1 MPCLSLYFSHL
12 CLSINIQEP
21 KKRLSKQSVINIYI
35 SKSPMSAGKYRKEH
49 NCLNCGSHVETHYCS
64 NCGQPNLELKES
76 FWGFISHS
84 IAHYFHFDNKF
95 FQTLTPL
102 LTKPGQVTLDYLAGK
117 RARYINP
124 VSMYIFVSI
133 VYFLVA
139 YSPEHSANNDEHV
152 DTKTRVQQRATLDTV
167 NNQLEKAGIL
177 DKVPGIANKVKTGIK
192 EGLDRS
198 AFKTLGF
205 KEQDLVLTDLKNEQ
219 KINKSDSLEKIIRSF
234 TAIHDERN
242 DSTYEAY
249 LSRQQKLPLI
259 ERDNW
264 FERMVKKRSIT
275 IGEKSEVIQE
285 TLEHNRPKQYFLLM
299 PLLALFIMWNF
310 RKNHIYYLDHL
321 IFTIHGMTA
330 YFVVEIFTQPL
341 AKYVFGGVSV
351 LKMIIEV
358 AVIVWICWYMFNA
371 LKVFYQ
377 RKKVIG
383 KMIMIF
389 ILYYVALSL
398 TEMVMLNLIYY
409 VAT

>member
-1 MPCLSLYFSHL
+1 
-12 CLSINIQEP
+12 
-21 KKRLSKQSVINIYI
+21 
-35 SKSPMSAGKYRKEH
+35 MSAGKYRKEH

-95 FQTLTPL
+95 FQTLSPL

-139 YSPEHSANNDEHV
+139 YSPEHARKKEKEHV
-152 DTKTRVQQRATLDTV
+152 SIEQSEKRKAALDSV
-167 NNQLEKAGIL
+167 GKVFSNVGLAAKA
-177 DKVPGIANKVKTGIK
+177 PGIVKETTKRIN
-192 EGLDRS
+192 EDLDRED
-198 AFKTLGF
+198 FKNMSF
-205 KEQDLVLTDLKNEQ
+205 QEQ
-219 KINKSDSLEKIIRSF
+219 KIVLADLKKINKAKSSDSLSKVITRFSK
-234 TAIHDERN
+234 IHDDRN
-242 DSTYEAY
+242 DSTYASY
-249 LSRQQKLPLI
+249 LIRQKSLPI
-259 ERDNW
+259 TARDNW
-264 FERMVKKRSIT
+264 FDRLVKKRSIT

-330 YFVVEIFTQPL
+330 YFIVSILTKPFIKYIFGENTVVST
-341 AKYVFGGVSV
+341 
-351 LKMIIEV
+351 IIETALV
-358 AVIVWICWYMFNA
+358 VWICWYMFNA

-383 KMIMIF
+383 KMFMIF
-389 ILYYVALSL
+389 ILYAIALAL
-398 TEMVMLNLIYY
+398 TEMIMLNLIYY

>member
-1 MPCLSLYFSHL
+1 
-12 CLSINIQEP
+12 
-21 KKRLSKQSVINIYI
+21 
-35 SKSPMSAGKYRKEH
+35 MSAGKYRKEQ
-49 NCLNCGSHVETHYCS
+49 NCLNCGAHVEKHYCS
-64 NCGQPNLELKES
+64 SCGQPNLELKES

-139 YSPEHSANNDEHV
+139 YSPEHKSKQTHV
-152 DTKTRVQQRATLDTV
+152 NVKTRNEQKAVLDSV
-167 NNQLEKAGIL
+167 DKELQSAGI
-177 DKVPGIANKVKTGIK
+177 KVKAPAIVNKVKQGIQ
-192 EGLDRS
+192 EDLDQAS
-198 AFKTLGF
+198 FKDLGF
-205 KEQDLVLTDLKNEQ
+205 EEQTLVLANLKRETQ
-219 KINKSDSLEKIIRSF
+219 TNKSDSLAEVIESF
-234 TAIHDERN
+234 TTIHDERN

-249 LSRQQKLPLI
+249 LSRQSKLPIL
-259 ERDNW
+259 RKDNW

-275 IGEKSEVIQE
+275 FGQKSEVIQE

-310 RKNHIYYLDHL
+310 RRNHIYYLDHL

-330 YFVVEIFTQPL
+330 YFVVQIFTVPIIKYILGGSGFIKGLIEL
-341 AKYVFGGVSV
+341 AVV
-351 LKMIIEV
+351 
-358 AVIVWICWYMFNA
+358 VWVCWYMFNA
-371 LKVFYQ
+371 LKIFYQ

-389 ILYYVALSL
+389 LLYGIAIAI
-398 TEMVMLNLIYY
+398 TETVMLNIIYY
-409 VAT
+409 VAV

>member
-1 MPCLSLYFSHL
+1 
-12 CLSINIQEP
+12 
-21 KKRLSKQSVINIYI
+21 
-35 SKSPMSAGKYRKEH
+35 MSTGKYRKEH
-49 NCLNCGSHVETHYCS
+49 NCLNCGAQVEKHYCS

-95 FQTLTPL
+95 FQTLSPL

-133 VYFLVA
+133 IYFLVA
-139 YSPEHSANNDEHV
+139 YSPKHATKSDENINSQ
-152 DTKTRVQQRATLDTV
+152 TKTEQKATLDSV
-167 NNQLEKAGIL
+167 DRELEKAGIKSKGPSIVNSVKERLKENL
-177 DKVPGIANKVKTGIK
+177 DNA
-192 EGLDRS
+192 S
-198 AFKTLGF
+198 FKDLGF
-205 KEQDLVLTDLKNEQ
+205 NDQSLVLAKLKNDYQ
-219 KINKSDSLEKIIRSF
+219 ANKSDSLAKIINKFSI
-234 TAIHDERN
+234 IHNERN
-242 DSTYEAY
+242 DSTYSAY
-249 LSRQQKLPLI
+249 LSRQKRMPLVD
-259 ERDNW
+259 RDNW
-264 FERMVKKRSIT
+264 FKRMSTKRSIT
-275 IGEKSEVIQE
+275 FGEKSEVIQE

-330 YFVVEIFTQPL
+330 YFIVSILTNPL
-341 AKYVFGGVSV
+341 IKYVFGEDSIFSTMITIGVY
-351 LKMIIEV
+351 
-358 AVIVWICWYMFNA
+358 VWICWYMFNA
-371 LKVFYQ
+371 LKLFYQ

-389 ILYYVALSL
+389 ILFFIAFKIS
-398 TEMVMLNLIYY
+398 EMVMLNLIYY

>member
-1 MPCLSLYFSHL
+1 
-12 CLSINIQEP
+12 
-21 KKRLSKQSVINIYI
+21 
-35 SKSPMSAGKYRKEH
+35 MSAGKYRKEH

-95 FQTLTPL
+95 FQTLVPL
-102 LTKPGQVTLDYLAGK
+102 LTKPGRVTLDYLAGK

-139 YSPEHSANNDEHV
+139 YSPEHVRKEKREHLTAAQAEKRKV
-152 DTKTRVQQRATLDTV
+152 ALDSVQKVLTGIGLTQ
-167 NNQLEKAGIL
+167 KA
-177 DKVPGIANKVKTGIK
+177 PGIVNETTKRIA
-192 EGLDRS
+192 EDLDRED
-198 AFKTLGF
+198 FKNLSFDDQTRIL
-205 KEQDLVLTDLKNEQ
+205 KDLK
-219 KINKSDSLEKIIRSF
+219 KINKAKGSDSLSKVISKFDKIHS
-234 TAIHDERN
+234 DRN
-242 DSTYEAY
+242 DSTYAAY
-249 LSRQQKLPLI
+249 LARQKNLPVI

-264 FERMVKKRSIT
+264 FDRMVKKRSIT

-310 RKNHIYYLDHL
+310 RRNHIYYLDHL

-330 YFVVEIFTQPL
+330 YFVVSIFTKPL
-341 AKYVFGGVSV
+341 VKYIFGPDSTFAT
-351 LKMIIEV
+351 IIEV
-358 AVIVWICWYMFNA
+358 ALFVWVCWYMYNA
-371 LKVFYQ
+371 LTVFYQ

-383 KMIMIF
+383 KMFMIF
-389 ILYYVALSL
+389 ILYAISLAL

>member
-1 MPCLSLYFSHL
+1 
-12 CLSINIQEP
+12 
-21 KKRLSKQSVINIYI
+21 
-35 SKSPMSAGKYRKEH
+35 MSAGKYRKEH

-139 YSPEHSANNDEHV
+139 YSPEHGEKKEKKRV
-152 DTKTRVQQRATLDTV
+152 TVEETKKRKATLDSV
-167 NNQLEKAGIL
+167 GKVLSSVGLAAKA
-177 DKVPGIANKVKTGIK
+177 PGIVEETNKRIA
-192 EGLDRS
+192 ENLDRED
-198 AFKTLGF
+198 FKNLSF
-205 KEQDLVLTDLKNEQ
+205 QQQKIVLADLK
-219 KINKSDSLEKIIRSF
+219 KINKARRSDSLSKVIIRF
-234 TAIHDERN
+234 GKIHDDRN
-242 DSTYEAY
+242 DSTYAAY
-249 LSRQQKLPLI
+249 LSRQKRLPAL
-259 ERDNW
+259 EQDDW
-264 FERMVKKRSIT
+264 FDRIIKKRAIT

-341 AKYVFGGVSV
+341 VKYVFGGVSV

>member
-1 MPCLSLYFSHL
+1 
-12 CLSINIQEP
+12 
-21 KKRLSKQSVINIYI
+21 
-35 SKSPMSAGKYRKEH
+35 MSAGKYRKEH
-49 NCLNCGSHVETHYCS
+49 NCLNCGSHVESHYCS
-64 NCGQPNLELKES
+64 SCGQPNLELKES

-139 YSPEHSANNDEHV
+139 YSPKHV
-152 DTKTRVQQRATLDTV
+152 ENESKHKPVTAAQSQKRKATLDSVQKKLRDAGLTNAAPSIV
-167 NNQLEKAGIL
+167 NETTSR
-177 DKVPGIANKVKTGIK
+177 IA
-192 EGLDRS
+192 EDMDREE
-198 AFKTLGF
+198 FKSLSF
-205 KEQDLVLTDLKNEQ
+205 KEQTRSLEDLK
-219 KINKSDSLEKIIRSF
+219 KLNKANNSDSLTMVITKFSD
-234 TAIHDERN
+234 IHDDRN
-242 DSTYEAY
+242 DSTYAAY
-249 LSRQQKLPLI
+249 LARQKTLNPIDQ
-259 ERDNW
+259 DNW
-264 FERMVKKRSIT
+264 LDRMIKKRAIS

-285 TLEHNRPKQYFLLM
+285 TLEHNRPKQYFLMM

-310 RKNHIYYLDHL
+310 RRNHIYYLDHL

-330 YFVVEIFTQPL
+330 FFIVSIFTKPL
-341 AKYVFGGVSV
+341 IKYIFGEDSAVAN
-351 LKMIIEV
+351 IIGI
-358 AVIVWICWYMFNA
+358 AIFVWICWYMFNA
-371 LKVFYQ
+371 LKKFYQ

-389 ILYYVALSL
+389 ILYFLSLKL

-409 VAT
+409 VVT